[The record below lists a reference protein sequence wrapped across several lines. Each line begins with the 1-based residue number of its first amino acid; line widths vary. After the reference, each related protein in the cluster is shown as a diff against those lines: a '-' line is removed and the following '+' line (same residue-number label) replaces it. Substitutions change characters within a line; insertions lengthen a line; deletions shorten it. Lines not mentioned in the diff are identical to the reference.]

1 MHMTGLS
8 KRKTHIPFILFVG
21 ISALLMLFSII
32 WVYHTKV
39 LNAPKVYSDG
49 FGYFL
54 YLPAFFIYHDFSF
67 SFIEG
72 WEHPFDLIQ
81 SAGGLVNKYAVGTA
95 IMESPF
101 FLAAHLLS
109 LLRDALTGS
118 YTATGYTNLY
128 QYFILFGGIFYWVVG
143 TTFLYKLLV
152 KYFGFSENVSLTTC
166 FFLTYGT
173 NLFHYA
179 SYDACFSHI
188 YSYALFILFLY
199 YLCWYESPERKEQ
212 NRLIHTCIF
221 GFLAGLIF
229 MVRNTN
235 ILFVLTYVFYGVH
248 NLPTLKQRFV
258 TILKPGRALP
268 IIITGFITLLP
279 QLGYWHEATG
289 HWFIYSYGSNEP
301 FYWLAPETVNWLFS
315 VRKGL
320 FFWSPILLTALI
332 GMIFAYKKH
341 HKLYTGTIIF
351 LIVITYISSAWWSWW
366 YGGSFGQ
373 RVAVDFLCVF
383 AIFMAYAF
391 SYVENP
397 PVEKV
402 QTGQPKKSAGSST
415 TGRKICRLMLYGY
428 CILCTIWNIIC
439 MLGYWYRIIPS
450 DGATWQDIRNI
461 IY

>member
-1 MHMTGLS
+1 MTSLS
-8 KRKTHIPFILFVG
+8 KYKKHFPFILFLS
-21 ISALLMLFSII
+21 ISALFMLFSII
-32 WVYHTKV
+32 WVYHAKV

-81 SAGGLVNKYAVGTA
+81 AAGGLVNKYAVGTA
-95 IMESPF
+95 VMESPF

-109 LLRDALTGS
+109 LLKDAVTGS
-118 YTATGYTNLY
+118 HTATGYTNLY
-128 QYFILFGGIFYWVVG
+128 QYFILFGGIFYWMVG
-143 TTFLYKLLV
+143 TTFLYKLLT
-152 KYFGFSENVSLTTC
+152 KYGAFSEKVSLMTC
-166 FFLTYGT
+166 FFITYGT

-188 YSYALFILFLY
+188 YSYTLFILFLY
-199 YLCWYESPERKEQ
+199 YLCWYESPARQGK
-212 NRLIHTCIF
+212 NKLIHTCIF

-248 NLPTLKQRFV
+248 NLNTLKLRFV
-258 TILKPGRALP
+258 TILKPKRAFP

-279 QLGYWHEATG
+279 QLCYWHTATG

-301 FYWLAPETVNWLFS
+301 FYWLAPQTINWLFS

-320 FFWSPILLTALI
+320 FFWSPILIVAVI
-332 GMIFAYKKH
+332 GMFCSYKRH
-341 HKLYTGTIIF
+341 HPLYTGTVIF
-351 LIVITYISSAWWSWW
+351 LIIITYISSAWWSWW

-383 AIFMAYAF
+383 ALFMAYTF
-391 SYVENP
+391 SLVE
-397 PVEKV
+397 
-402 QTGQPKKSAGSST
+402 
-415 TGRKICRLMLYGY
+415 TGRITGSRTGHIRICRIMLYGY
-428 CILCTIWNIIC
+428 CTLCTIWNLIC

-450 DGATWQDIRNI
+450 DGATWQDISNLITHFRMLF
-461 IY
+461 